1 MKNIPLNEEDGSE
14 MKGVGKMNF
23 EMFGQA
29 KKKVT
34 PKDIQD
40 NILKIQKTMKYIED
54 ETEKTVEELKQV
66 NKETELGRAKYDQL
80 QMDLRGMNEL
90 YKALQEME
98 EKQYMILSKYKDS
111 RFYIKPKDWL
121 TIGGLTVLAVI
132 VIALDRESP
141 KITKL
146 VSFILKLLP
155 LHI

>member
-1 MKNIPLNEEDGSE
+1 
-14 MKGVGKMNF
+14 MNF
-23 EMFGQA
+23 EWLGNA

-40 NILKIQKTMKYIED
+40 NILKIQSTMKYVEE
-54 ETEKTVEELKQV
+54 ETEKTVNELKAV
-66 NKETELGRAKYDQL
+66 NKETENGREKYTQL
-80 QMDLRGMNEL
+80 QKDLQAMNEL
-90 YKALQEME
+90 YKALQEMQ
-98 EKQYMILSKYKDS
+98 EKQYAILSKYKDS

-146 VSFILKLLP
+146 VSFILKLMP